1 MQNLDQA
8 RLNLL
13 RLIAD
18 NETDLANVSQA
29 IGRNPAYLQQF
40 IKRGSPRNLG
50 EPEREAL
57 SRHFAVNADL
67 FRGDTT
73 LQVDPSGAGHSDT
86 LVKPRAVRMSQTQIP
101 EFDIAAA
108 AGHGSFP
115 IAGATEDGL
124 GPVDQWV
131 IPSRYLAAF
140 SERPDCLAVI
150 RVAGDSMEPDY
161 NAGERVLVDR
171 SHVLP
176 TPPGVYV
183 LWDGLGL
190 VLKRVEVIFGTQD
203 PVMIRISSINSAYS
217 TYDRALSEVHI
228 NGRVVGKWQWK

>member
-13 RLIAD
+13 KLIAD
-18 NETDLANVSQA
+18 NGTDLANVSQA

-40 IKRGSPRNLG
+40 IKRGSPRSLG

-57 SRHFAVNADL
+57 GRRFGVSPDL
-67 FRGDTT
+67 FRGDTI
-73 LQVDPSGAGHSDT
+73 LQAPS
-86 LVKPRAVRMSQTQIP
+86 AVPDRCEASVRPPMSRNAQSIIP
-101 EFDIAAA
+101 EYDIAAA
-108 AGHGSFP
+108 AGCGAFP
-115 IAGATEDGL
+115 ISDSAENGL
-124 GPVDQWV
+124 DAVDQWS
-131 IPSRYLAAF
+131 IPRRYLAAF
-140 SERPDCLAVI
+140 TERPDSLAVI

-161 NAGERVLVDR
+161 TAGERVLVDR

-176 TPPGVYV
+176 SPPGVYV

-203 PVMIRISSINSAYS
+203 PVMIRISSINPAYS
-217 TYDRALSEVHI
+217 SYDRALSEVHI

>member
-1 MQNLDQA
+1 MHNLDQA
-8 RLNLL
+8 RMNLL
-13 RLIAD
+13 TLIAD
-18 NETDLANVSQA
+18 NGTDLANVSQA
-29 IGRNPAYLQQF
+29 IGRNAAYLQQF
-40 IKRGSPRNLG
+40 IKRGSPRSLG

-57 SRHFAVNADL
+57 GRRFGVSPDL

-73 LQVDPSGAGHSDT
+73 LQVSSQSGPRVDVAARPSIT
-86 LVKPRAVRMSQTQIP
+86 RPTQTQIP
-101 EFDIAAA
+101 EYDIAAA
-108 AGHGSFP
+108 AGHGTFP
-115 IAGATEDGL
+115 ISDSAENGL
-124 GPVDQWV
+124 DPVDQWS
-131 IPSRYLAAF
+131 IPRKYLAAF

-176 TPPGVYV
+176 SPPGVYV

>member
-1 MQNLDQA
+1 MQDLDQA

-13 RLIAD
+13 KLIAD
-18 NETDLANVSQA
+18 HGTDLANVSQA

-57 SRHFAVNADL
+57 GRHFGVSPDL

-73 LQVDPSGAGHSDT
+73 LQAASSGTGRNEISP
-86 LVKPRAVRMSQTQIP
+86 KPQAALINQIQIP
-101 EFDIAAA
+101 EYDIAAA
-108 AGHGSFP
+108 AGHGLFP
-115 IAGATEDGL
+115 IAGSAEDGL
-124 GPVDQWV
+124 DAVDQWV
-131 IPSRYLAAF
+131 IPRRYLAAF

-176 TPPGVYV
+176 SPPGVYV

-203 PVMIRISSINSAYS
+203 PVMIRISSINGAYS